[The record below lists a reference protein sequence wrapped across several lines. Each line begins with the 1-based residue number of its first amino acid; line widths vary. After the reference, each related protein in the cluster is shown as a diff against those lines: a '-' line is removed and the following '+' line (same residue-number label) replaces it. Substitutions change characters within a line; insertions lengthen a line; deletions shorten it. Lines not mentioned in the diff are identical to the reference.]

1 MTNDRQLYRTYY
13 YNAERD
19 ADINPKAYESHRTFL
34 STLNNKPKYVVRLG
48 NAKQRGET
56 TVEKGVDIML
66 ATDLLKYAW
75 DDLYDIGIVVSG
87 DGDFTYAIKAVK
99 ELGKYVEV
107 VAFSSNLSQQLADE
121 SDYLIQLSPKYF
133 SNLWINNRRKF
144 NYDNKKN
151 SRYRKNYRKR
161 Q

>member
-1 MTNDRQLYRTYY
+1 M
-13 YNAERD
+13 
-19 ADINPKAYESHRTFL
+19 
-34 STLNNKPKYVVRLG
+34 
-48 NAKQRGET
+48 
-56 TVEKGVDIML
+56 
-66 ATDLLKYAW
+66 
-75 DDLYDIGIVVSG
+75 
-87 DGDFTYAIKAVK
+87 K

-144 NYDNKKN
+144 NYDNRKN

>member
-19 ADINPKAYESHRTFL
+19 ADINPKAYAAHRTFL

-48 NAKQRGET
+48 NSKQRGDT

-66 ATDLLKYAW
+66 ATDMLKYAW

-87 DGDFTYAIKAVK
+87 DGDYTYAIKAIK

-107 VAFSSNLSQQLADE
+107 VALSSNLSKQLADE
-121 SDYLIQLSPKYF
+121 
-133 SNLWINNRRKF
+133 
-144 NYDNKKN
+144 
-151 SRYRKNYRKR
+151 
-161 Q
+161 